1 MAPSTTGESV
11 AKLWNLCNVLKDDG
25 VTYHRYVSELTY
37 LLFLKMAQ
45 ETGQE
50 QGIPEEW
57 RWISLEALQGLKQ
70 LEHYKLMLLE
80 LGASGSGASPLVQE
94 IYANASSFIKK
105 PTTLN
110 KLVSEIDKLDWYSAR
125 QEGLG
130 DLYESNVH
138 EPTLV
143 IGRVGYY
150 CGSVHL
156 SPAKAWVTDNAPVV
170 RHNVAS
176 TRQKYLYYALQAIDL
191 RENDS
196 STAQPVISGSKI
208 VPLRL
213 IRPSVQEQAEIVDR
227 LTPALLA
234 KAFRGELVP
243 QDPGDEPASAL
254 LARIRAARQ
263 AGAGAA
269 KPLRRGRPKAAD
281 TPAQLHLDAAPV
293 PSDSPPPDLLA
304 CLLRE
309 YGPLSERALLAASEL
324 RPETFRVQLAREQ
337 GLGAVRESSD
347 DGQMLLEAVG

>member
-1 MAPSTTGESV
+1 MAPSTTGESF

-25 VTYHRYVSELTY
+25 VTYHQYVSELTY

-57 RWISLEALQGLKQ
+57 RWTSLERLQGIKQ
-70 LEHYKLMLLE
+70 LEHD
-80 LGASGSGASPLVQE
+80 
-94 IYANASSFIKK
+94 
-105 PTTLN
+105 

-138 EPTLV
+138 EPTLA

-213 IRPSVQEQAEIVDR
+213 IRPSVEEQAEIVDR

-243 QDPGDEPASAL
+243 QDPGDEPAIAL

-269 KPLRRGRPKAAD
+269 KPSRRGRPKAAA
-281 TPAQLHLDAAPV
+281 TPEQLNLDAAPV
-293 PSDSPPPDLLA
+293 PSDSLPPNLLA

-309 YGPLSERALLAASEL
+309 CGPLSERALLAASEL
-324 RPETFRVQLAREQ
+324 RPEMFRVQLAREQ
-337 GLGAVRESSD
+337 GLGAVRESREND
-347 DGQMLLEAVG
+347 QVLLEAVG